1 MGKPARWLSRQGSF
15 ARLETR
21 PGRISVEQQR
31 RGFNWEETKAERE
44 CLPGERFFDPAI
56 NGDDRPR
63 GF

>member
-1 MGKPARWLSRQGSF
+1 
-15 ARLETR
+15 
-21 PGRISVEQQR
+21 VEQQR